1 MASALRSWQ
10 GPQPWCPPLSSWLP
24 EHNPDSETAQTNADR
39 KCKHMTENGLS
50 DSGRRSAELRYEW
63 QSFLGLLPVLD
74 LRPMDP
80 VLYQRCLTAVWR
92 SRKSAISRT
101 DLQQAA
107 GLGFQAETLG
117 FDLLIAQ
124 LVRDRILEPIV
135 SSPFHFQ
142 IRRWNWTNPESV
154 YAADDRLSLIAISRE
169 EQTARFRMVGLLS
182 ARISNP
188 RLPEKRVQQ
197 IRKERDELKRI
208 YEATWLEL
216 ENAIGS
222 KAAEA
227 IRKSVEETTEAGAV
241 QLELP
246 LER

>member
-1 MASALRSWQ
+1 MA
-10 GPQPWCPPLSSWLP
+10 
-24 EHNPDSETAQTNADR
+24 E
-39 KCKHMTENGLS
+39 KGLS
-50 DSGRRSAELRYEW
+50 DSGRRTAELRYEW

-74 LRPMDP
+74 LQPMDP

-107 GLGFQAETLG
+107 GLGFQAETAD
-117 FDLLIAQ
+117 FDLLLAQ
-124 LVRDRILEPIV
+124 LVREEILEPII
-135 SSPFHFQ
+135 SNAFHFQ
-142 IRRWNWTNPESV
+142 IQRRNWTHPESA
-154 YAADDRLSLIAISRE
+154 YAADDRRSLSAIVRE
-169 EQTARFRMVGLLS
+169 EQAARFRMLGLLD
-182 ARISNP
+182 ARILNR

-197 IRKERDELKRI
+197 VRKERDELGQI

-222 KAAEA
+222 QSAEA
-227 IRKSVEETTEAGAV
+227 IRKSVEETRQAGVV

-246 LER
+246 LEQKRTFDPEGETRCNQ

>member
-1 MASALRSWQ
+1 
-10 GPQPWCPPLSSWLP
+10 
-24 EHNPDSETAQTNADR
+24 
-39 KCKHMTENGLS
+39 
-50 DSGRRSAELRYEW
+50 
-63 QSFLGLLPVLD
+63 
-74 LRPMDP
+74 
-80 VLYQRCLTAVWR
+80 
-92 SRKSAISRT
+92 
-101 DLQQAA
+101 LQQAA

-169 EQTARFRMVGLLS
+169 EQTARFRMVGVLS

-197 IRKERDELKRI
+197 IRKERDELERI

-222 KAAEA
+222 QSAEA
-227 IRKSVEETTEAGAV
+227 IRKSVEETREAGV
-241 QLELP
+241 FQLELP
-246 LER
+246 LEQKRTLDLEGEARCNQ

>member
-1 MASALRSWQ
+1 
-10 GPQPWCPPLSSWLP
+10 
-24 EHNPDSETAQTNADR
+24 
-39 KCKHMTENGLS
+39 MTDKGLA
-50 DSGRRSAELRYEW
+50 DSGQRSNELRYEW

-74 LRPMDP
+74 LQPTDP
-80 VLYQRCLTAVWR
+80 VLYQRCLTAVWL

-101 DLQQAA
+101 GLHQAA
-107 GLGFQAETLG
+107 GLGFQAEAVD
-117 FDLLIAQ
+117 FDLLLAQ
-124 LVRDRILEPIV
+124 LVREGILEPII
-135 SSPFHFQ
+135 SSAFQFQ
-142 IRRWNWTNPESV
+142 IRRRNWTNPESA
-154 YAADDRLSLIAISRE
+154 YAADDRLSLSAISRE
-169 EQTARFRMVGLLS
+169 EQTARFQTLGVLS

-197 IRKERDELKRI
+197 IRKERDQLERI

-227 IRKSVEETTEAGAV
+227 IRKNVEETTEASAV

-246 LER
+246 LGKKTTFDLEGEARCNQ

>member
-1 MASALRSWQ
+1 
-10 GPQPWCPPLSSWLP
+10 
-24 EHNPDSETAQTNADR
+24 
-39 KCKHMTENGLS
+39 MTEKGLS
-50 DSGRRSAELRYEW
+50 DSGRRAAELRYEW

-80 VLYQRCLTAVWR
+80 VLYQRSLTAVWR
-92 SRKSAISRT
+92 SRKSAMSRT

-107 GLGFQAETLG
+107 GLAFQEETLD
-117 FDLLIAQ
+117 FDLLLAR
-124 LVRDRILEPIV
+124 LVREGILEPIV

-142 IRRWNWTNPESV
+142 IRRRNWTNPESA
-154 YAADDRLSLIAISRE
+154 YAADDRLSLSAISRE
-169 EQTARFRMVGLLS
+169 EQTARFRMLGLLD
-182 ARISNP
+182 ARILNP

-197 IRKERDELKRI
+197 IRKERDELERI

-216 ENAIGS
+216 ENALGS

-241 QLELP
+241 QLDLP
-246 LER
+246 LEKKRNFDLEGEARCNQ

>member
-1 MASALRSWQ
+1 
-10 GPQPWCPPLSSWLP
+10 
-24 EHNPDSETAQTNADR
+24 
-39 KCKHMTENGLS
+39 MTEKGLS
-50 DSGRRSAELRYEW
+50 DSGCRSAELRYEW
-63 QSFLGLLPVLD
+63 QSFLGLLPLLD

-107 GLGFQAETLG
+107 GLAFQAEALG

-124 LVRDRILEPIV
+124 LVRDRILKPIV

-197 IRKERDELKRI
+197 IRKGRDELERI
-208 YEATWLEL
+208 YEARPGW
-216 ENAIGS
+216 NS
-222 KAAEA
+222 KTRSAAK
-227 IRKSVEETTEAGAV
+227 RPKRS
-241 QLELP
+241 
-246 LER
+246 ERALKKRRRRARSSSSCRSRRREISIWKEKQDATSKRG

>member
-1 MASALRSWQ
+1 
-10 GPQPWCPPLSSWLP
+10 
-24 EHNPDSETAQTNADR
+24 
-39 KCKHMTENGLS
+39 MTEKGLS
-50 DSGRRSAELRYEW
+50 DSGRRSAELRHEW

-80 VLYQRCLTAVWR
+80 VLYQRCLTAVWL
-92 SRKSAISRT
+92 SRNSAIGRT

-107 GLGFQAETLG
+107 GLTFQTETVA
-117 FDLLIAQ
+117 FDLLLAQ
-124 LVRDRILEPIV
+124 LVREDILEPII

-142 IRRWNWTNPESV
+142 IQRRNWTHPESA
-154 YAADDRLSLIAISRE
+154 YAADDRRSLSAIVRK
-169 EQTARFRMVGLLS
+169 EQAARFRMLGLLD
-182 ARISNP
+182 ARILNP

-197 IRKERDELKRI
+197 VREERDELGQI

-222 KAAEA
+222 QSAEA
-227 IRKSVEETTEAGAV
+227 IRKSVEETREVGVV

-246 LER
+246 LEQKRTFDLEGEAICNQ

>member
-1 MASALRSWQ
+1 
-10 GPQPWCPPLSSWLP
+10 
-24 EHNPDSETAQTNADR
+24 
-39 KCKHMTENGLS
+39 MTEKGLS
-50 DSGRRSAELRYEW
+50 DSRRRSAKLRYEW

-74 LRPMDP
+74 LQPMDP
-80 VLYQRCLTAVWR
+80 VLYQRCQTAVWR

-124 LVRDRILEPIV
+124 LVRDGILEPIV

-154 YAADDRLSLIAISRE
+154 YAADDRPALIAISRE
-169 EQTARFRMVGLLS
+169 EQTARFRMVGVLS
-182 ARISNP
+182 ARISDL
-188 RLPEKRVQQ
+188 RLSERRVRQ
-197 IRKERDELKRI
+197 IREQRDELQRI

-222 KAAEA
+222 KAADG
-227 IRKSVEETTEAGAV
+227 IRKNVEETTEADAV

-246 LER
+246 LEKKRTFDMEGEARCNQ

>member
-1 MASALRSWQ
+1 
-10 GPQPWCPPLSSWLP
+10 
-24 EHNPDSETAQTNADR
+24 
-39 KCKHMTENGLS
+39 MTEKGLS

-74 LRPMDP
+74 LQPTDLF
-80 VLYQRCLTAVWR
+80 LYQRCQTAAWR

-124 LVRDRILEPIV
+124 LVRDGILEPIV
-135 SSPFHFQ
+135 SSPFHFK
-142 IRRWNWTNPESV
+142 IRRWNSTNPESV
-154 YAADDRLSLIAISRE
+154 YAADDRLALIAISRE

-182 ARISNP
+182 ARISNL
-188 RLPEKRVQQ
+188 RLSGRRVQQ
-197 IRKERDELKRI
+197 IREQRDELQRI

-222 KAAEA
+222 KAAEG
-227 IRKSVEETTEAGAV
+227 IRKNVEETTEADAA

-246 LER
+246 LEKKRTFDLEGEARCNQ

>member
-1 MASALRSWQ
+1 
-10 GPQPWCPPLSSWLP
+10 
-24 EHNPDSETAQTNADR
+24 
-39 KCKHMTENGLS
+39 MTEKGLS

-101 DLQQAA
+101 DLRQAA
-107 GLGFQAETLG
+107 GLAFQEETLD
-117 FDLLIAQ
+117 FDLLVAQ
-124 LVRDRILEPIV
+124 FVREGILEPTV

-142 IRRWNWTNPESV
+142 IRRQNWTNPESA
-154 YAADDRLSLIAISRE
+154 YAADERLSLSAISRE
-169 EQTARFRMVGLLS
+169 EQTARFRMLGLLDT
-182 ARISNP
+182 RILNP

-197 IRKERDELKRI
+197 IRKERDELERI

-222 KAAEA
+222 KAAIA
-227 IRKSVEETTEAGAV
+227 IRNSVEEMTEAGAV

-246 LER
+246 LEKKRNFDLEGEARCNQ